1 MKYTIKTLIIAGVIS
16 TMSACTAITDV
27 TSSTSSTTDTV
38 TPDVTLNNFIDK
50 RYDAIRKDAARGQ
63 GENIEALSQLMG
75 EEDSASFA
83 SWMQKNYAQL
93 FGNNDKPA
101 DLITKLEQYGSGVKS

>member
-1 MKYTIKTLIIAGVIS
+1 MKHTIKILFIAGILS
-16 TMSACTAITDV
+16 TMSACTAITEV
-27 TSSTSSTTDTV
+27 SSSTSSTTDTV

-75 EEDSASFA
+75 THDADSLA
-83 SWMQKNYAQL
+83 SWMKQNYEQL
-93 FGNNDKPA
+93 FGQNTGPE
-101 DLITKLEQYGSGVKS
+101 DLASKLELYHQHYKS

>member
-1 MKYTIKTLIIAGVIS
+1 MKHTIKILFIAGIIS

-27 TSSTSSTTDTV
+27 TSSTSSTTDAV

-75 EEDSASFA
+75 EQDTATFA
-83 SWMQKNYAQL
+83 SWMQKNYDHL
-93 FGNNDKPA
+93 FGHNQKPA
-101 DLITKLEQYGSGVKS
+101 DLATKLEQYSSDMKG

>member
-1 MKYTIKTLIIAGVIS
+1 MKHTIKTLFIAGIIS

-27 TSSTSSTTDTV
+27 TSSTSSTLDAA
-38 TPDVTLNNFIDK
+38 TPDITLNNFIDK

-75 EEDSASFA
+75 EQDAASFA
-83 SWMQKNYAQL
+83 VWMQKNYEHL
-93 FGNNDKPA
+93 FGNNQKPA
-101 DLITKLEQYGSGVKS
+101 DLITKLEQYGSVMKG